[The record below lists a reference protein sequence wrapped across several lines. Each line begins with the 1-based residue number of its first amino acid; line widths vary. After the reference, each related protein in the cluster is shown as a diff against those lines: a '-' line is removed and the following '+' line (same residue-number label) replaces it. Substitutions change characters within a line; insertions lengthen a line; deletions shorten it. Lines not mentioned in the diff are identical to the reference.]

1 MRSRNYRVKEGFLKG
16 RAQSRLQSLWY
27 YQHIVKVYPRRW
39 YINAANI
46 FILPNGVGQDLR
58 AKNKEIGGERAS
70 LSHSTTQRKELR
82 RPTIVLDTTAYIRV
96 K

>member
-1 MRSRNYRVKEGFLKG
+1 MRLRNYRVKEGFLRG
-16 RAQSRLQSLWY
+16 RAQSRLESLWY
-27 YQHIVKVYPRRW
+27 HQRIVKVALNVG
-39 YINAANI
+39 YINASNT

-70 LSHSTTQRKELR
+70 LSHSATQRKELR
-82 RPTIVLDTTAYIRV
+82 RPPIVLYTTAYIRV